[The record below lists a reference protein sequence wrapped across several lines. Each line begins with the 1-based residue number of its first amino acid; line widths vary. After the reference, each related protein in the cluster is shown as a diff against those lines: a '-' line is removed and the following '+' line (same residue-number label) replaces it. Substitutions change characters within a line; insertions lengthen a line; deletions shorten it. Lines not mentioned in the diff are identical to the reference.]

1 MLFDDAN
8 LAIYSQNLC
17 KSSISHCF

>member
-17 KSSISHCF
+17 KSPISHCF